1 MKPQE
6 VTHFHLFG
14 GSGSGAAGFKD
25 ADPSIGTIKGKM
37 VLLGGIDVDARAC
50 RDFYTLNGV
59 AQACVDLFS
68 LEQYLAWHGHMPP
81 EGWREAAADTV
92 RAAAQWRFPD
102 IVFLSAPCKGFS
114 GLLPAQHASTL
125 KYQALTA
132 ACCCW
137 RT

>member
-59 AQACVDLFS
+59 TQACVDLFS

-102 IVFLSAPCKGFS
+102 IVFLSAPCNF
-114 GLLPAQHASTL
+114 
-125 KYQALTA
+125 
-132 ACCCW
+132 
-137 RT
+137 